1 MAAKSHTLFVCSEC
15 GNETVKWFGQCPSC
29 KSWNTLVE
37 TEAMPTAPVKRG
49 LSDTARR
56 PSAAPLSAIET
67 ADELRTSTGI
77 GELDRVLGGGTVL
90 GSLVLVGGEPGIGK
104 STLLLQVCST
114 LGAQGKVLYVTGEE
128 SSRQIKLR
136 AQRLNIDSDSLYIH
150 AETRLDTI
158 METVYRLAPNFIV
171 VDSIQ
176 TVYKPD
182 AASAPG
188 SVTQIRECALT
199 LMQYAKT
206 SGATVFLVG
215 HVTKEGTL
223 AGPKILEHMVDCVL
237 YFEGDRH
244 ASYRIIRAVKNRY
257 GSTDEIG
264 VFEMSARGLLEVPNP
279 SQALLSGRPKD
290 VPGSCIACVM
300 EGSRPIL
307 AEVQALVTK
316 SSFGNP
322 RRTADGFDY
331 NRAVLLLAVLE
342 KRSGIDV
349 GGCDVY
355 MNVTGGL
362 KLTEPASDLPA
373 MLAVASS
380 IGDKPLREDMAAF
393 GEIGLTGE
401 LRTVSNV
408 LQRLTEI
415 RRLGFSQC
423 VLPRRCCIGIKPPEG
438 LTLLSAETLSDAIRL
453 SLTFK

>member
-1 MAAKSHTLFVCSEC
+1 MAKSHTLFVCSAC
-15 GNETVKWFGQCPSC
+15 GNETAKWFGQCPAC
-29 KSWNTLVE
+29 KKWNTLEEMEV
-37 TEAMPTAPVKRG
+37 
-49 LSDTARR
+49 
-56 PSAAPLSAIET
+56 PSAAPAKRGLADSFRRTEALPLSAVPS
-67 ADELRTSTGI
+67 ADELRTSTGME
-77 GELDRVLGGGTVL
+77 ELDRVLGGGTVL
-90 GSLVLVGGEPGIGK
+90 GSLILVGGEPGIGK
-104 STLLLQVCST
+104 STLLLQVCAT
-114 LGAQGKVLYVTGEE
+114 LAGQGKVLYVSGEE
-128 SSRQIKLR
+128 SPRQIKLR
-136 AQRLNIDSDSLYIH
+136 SQRLGIDSDTLFIH
-150 AETRLDTI
+150 AETRMDSIMDT
-158 METVYRLAPNFIV
+158 VNRLQPDFIV

-176 TVYKPD
+176 TVYKTD

-206 SGATVFLVG
+206 TGATVFIVG
-215 HVTKEGTL
+215 HVTKEGAL

-264 VFEMSARGLLEVPNP
+264 VFEMTARGLAEVPNP

-290 VPGSCIACVM
+290 VPGSCIACVL

-307 AEVQALVTK
+307 AEVQALVTQT
-316 SSFGNP
+316 SFGNP

-342 KRSGIDV
+342 KRAGINV
-349 GGCDVY
+349 GGCDAY
-355 MNVTGGL
+355 LNVTGGL
-362 KLTEPASDLPA
+362 RLSEPAADLPA

-380 IGDKPLREDMAAF
+380 AADKPLREDMASF

-401 LRTVSNV
+401 LRTVPNTA
-408 LQRLTEI
+408 QRLSEI

-423 VLPRRCCIGIKPPEG
+423 VLPKRCCIGIRPPEG
-438 LTLLSAETLSDAIRL
+438 LTLLAADTLSRAIEIAL
-453 SLTFK
+453 G

>member
-1 MAAKSHTLFVCSEC
+1 MARSHTLFVCSNC
-15 GNETVKWFGQCPSC
+15 GNETAKWFGQCPAC
-29 KSWNTLVE
+29 KQWNTLE
-37 TEAMPTAPVKRG
+37 EMEAPAAAPARRG
-49 LSDTARR
+49 LSEPVRR
-56 PSAAPLSAIET
+56 TEALPLSKVES
-67 ADELRTSTGI
+67 ADELRTSTGME
-77 GELDRVLGGGTVL
+77 ELDRVLGGGTVL

-104 STLLLQVCST
+104 STLLLQVCAT
-114 LGAQGKVLYVTGEE
+114 LAAQGKVLYVSGEE
-128 SSRQIKLR
+128 SPRQIKLR
-136 AQRLNIDSDSLYIH
+136 AGRLAIDSDTLFIH
-150 AETRLDTI
+150 AETRMDGIL
-158 METVYRLAPNFIV
+158 ETLNRLQPDFIV

-176 TVYKPD
+176 TVYKPE

-188 SVTQIRECALT
+188 SVTQIRECTMT

-206 SGATVFLVG
+206 SGATVFIVG
-215 HVTKEGTL
+215 HVTKEGAL

-244 ASYRIIRAVKNRY
+244 ASYRIIRAVKNRF

-264 VFEMSARGLLEVPNP
+264 VFEMTARGLLEVPNP

-290 VPGSCIACVM
+290 VPGSCISCVL

-307 AEVQALVTK
+307 AEVQALVTR

-342 KRSGIDV
+342 KRAGIDV

-362 KLTEPASDLPA
+362 RLSEPAADLPA

-380 IGDKPLREDMAAF
+380 AAEKPLREDMASF

-401 LRTVSNV
+401 LRTVPNV
-408 LQRLTEI
+408 LQRLSEI
-415 RRLGFSQC
+415 RRLGFSRC
-423 VLPRRCCIGIKPPEG
+423 VLPKRCCIGIKPPEG
-438 LTLLSAETLSDAIRL
+438 LTLLAADTLSQAIRMAL
-453 SLTFK
+453 D

>member
-1 MAAKSHTLFVCSEC
+1 MAAKSRTVFVCSEC
-15 GNETVKWFGQCPSC
+15 GNETAKWFGQCPSC

-37 TEAMPTAPVKRG
+37 TEPMPAAPSRHGFSGAVSRTA
-49 LSDTARR
+49 
-56 PSAAPLSAIET
+56 AAPLSAIET
-67 ADELRTSTGI
+67 ADELRASTGI
-77 GELDRVLGGGTVL
+77 SELDRVLGGGTVL
-90 GSLVLVGGEPGIGK
+90 GSLILVGGEPGIGK
-104 STLLLQVCST
+104 STLLLQVSAT
-114 LGAQGKVLYVTGEE
+114 LCARGKVLYVTGEE

-136 AQRLNIDSDSLYIH
+136 AQRLGINSDTLYVE
-150 AETRLDTI
+150 AETRLDSI
-158 METVYRLAPNFIV
+158 MENIRQLSPGFII

-176 TVYKPD
+176 TVYKPE

-188 SVTQIRECALT
+188 SVTQIRECALA

-206 SGATVFLVG
+206 SGATVFIVG
-215 HVTKEGTL
+215 HVTKEGAL
-223 AGPKILEHMVDCVL
+223 AGPKVLEHMVDCVL

-300 EGSRPIL
+300 EGTRPIL

-349 GGCDVY
+349 GSCDVY

-362 KLTEPASDLPA
+362 KLSEPASDLPA
-373 MLAVASS
+373 ILAVASS
-380 IGDKPLREDMAAF
+380 ISDRPLREDMASF

-408 LQRLTEI
+408 AQRLSEI

-438 LTLLSAETLSDAIRL
+438 LTLLAAENLSDAIRISL
-453 SLTFK
+453 SGK

>member
-1 MAAKSHTLFVCSEC
+1 MAKSHTLFVCTEC
-15 GNETVKWFGQCPSC
+15 GNESAKWYGRCPAC

-37 TEAMPTAPVKRG
+37 MEAQPTAPVKRG
-49 LSDTARR
+49 LSEPVRR
-56 PSAAPLSAIET
+56 TEAAPLSAIEST
-67 ADELRTSTGI
+67 DELRASTGME
-77 GELDRVLGGGTVL
+77 ELDRVLGGGTVL
-90 GSLVLVGGEPGIGK
+90 GSMILVGGEPGIGK
-104 STLLLQVCST
+104 STLLLQVCAT
-114 LGAQGKVLYVTGEE
+114 LCTRGRVLYVTGEE

-136 AQRLNIDSDSLYIH
+136 AQRLSIDSDTLFIH
-150 AETRLDTI
+150 AETRMDNV
-158 METVYRLAPNFIV
+158 METINRLTPDFIV

-176 TVYKPD
+176 TVYKPE

-188 SVTQIRECALT
+188 SATQIRECALT

-206 SGATVFLVG
+206 SGATVFVVG

-290 VPGSCIACVM
+290 VPGSCIACVL

-307 AEVQALVTK
+307 AEVQALVAQ

-342 KRSGIDV
+342 KRAGINV
-349 GGCDVY
+349 GGCDAY
-355 MNVTGGL
+355 INVTGGL
-362 KLTEPASDLPA
+362 KLSEPAADLPA

-380 IGDKPLREDMAAF
+380 VADKPLREDMAAF

-401 LRTVSNV
+401 LRTVSGIV
-408 LQRLTEI
+408 QRLSEV
-415 RRLGFSQC
+415 RRLGFSSC
-423 VLPRRCCIGIKPPEG
+423 ILPRRCCIGIKPPEG
-438 LTLLSAETLSDAIRL
+438 LTLVAADTLREAINL
-453 SLTFK
+453 ALQ